1 MRAVRCMCRNAQV
14 AIFRSCG
21 LALEAF
27 ALALEHTQQAADSSH
42 MVIIE
47 HRLYSESLGSL
58 GAGGSSSGGKDTSH
72 EACSPFGRRPAVPLG
87 SLGPSRRQPRGVS
100 MDHPLLLHLTLVD
113 DKFGNFM

>member
-27 ALALEHTQQAADSSH
+27 ALALEHTQQAPDSSY

-47 HRLYSESLGSL
+47 HHLYSESLGVS
-58 GAGGSSSGGKDTSH
+58 GALWGLWGQV
-72 EACSPFGRRPAVPLG
+72 AVPAEVKTQVMKHAALLDVDLLCLLDLLAPDASAKRGQYG
-87 SLGPSRRQPRGVS
+87 SPSASSFDTGR
-100 MDHPLLLHLTLVD
+100 
-113 DKFGNFM
+113 